1 MITGLV
7 DYKITG
13 LRLKDWN
20 EGEGWGFEMITE
32 QKGGLAAESRKGQK
46 KKRPAVICE
55 PLEDEATT
63 YSSTI

>member
-46 KKRPAVICE
+46 KSGPQ
-55 PLEDEATT
+55 
-63 YSSTI
+63 SSASR

>member
-1 MITGLV
+1 MAAARESMITRLV

-46 KKRPAVICE
+46 KSGPQ
-55 PLEDEATT
+55 
-63 YSSTI
+63 SSASR